1 MLQKNNGNVKK
12 ILNFCF
18 VISLSIA
25 ALLFFISSIMFSYDV
40 ANNLGNDKLNVLIAS
55 FRYITSIFG
64 FSFLILS
71 FIFFE

>member
-1 MLQKNNGNVKK
+1 MLQKNKGNVKK

-25 ALLFFISSIMFSYDV
+25 ALLFFISSIMFSYECSLDNFEKV
-40 ANNLGNDKLNVLIAS
+40 VKKFVSFYSITNVIGISLI
-55 FRYITSIFG
+55 
-64 FSFLILS
+64 LLS